1 MRVMIVDDSKTIRRL
16 LTMTLNKKLPLV
28 DEIIECS
35 SGEVA
40 LRKLEDIEVD
50 LILLDVIMGGIDGYE
65 TCEIIKN
72 NPKTKD
78 LNVIFLTSKAESKDI
93 LKGFDV
99 GGIDYISKPFKE
111 AELIARVKT
120 HLELQKLKNKELED
134 TQSEVIFKM
143 AEIAESRS
151 KETGNHVKRVAEYC
165 YILAKLSDLDE
176 EQCKNFSAASTMHD
190 IGKVSIPDSILNK
203 PSALSDDEKLDMQK
217 HTTAGY
223 DMFKDSKGNIL
234 QIAAIVAHEHHEK
247 YDGTGYPRGIARNNI
262 HIFGRIVAI
271 ADVFDALA
279 SDRVYKKAWDIEK
292 IISLLIEEKGKHFDP
307 YLVDSFIEN
316 IELFL
321 AVKKK
326 FEDNFNTL

>member
-16 LTMTLNKKLPLV
+16 LSTTLNKTFSLV
-28 DEIIECS
+28 DEIIECV

-50 LILLDVIMGGIDGYE
+50 LVLLDVVMGGIDGYE
-65 TCEIIKN
+65 TCKLIKA

-78 LNVIFLTSKAESKDI
+78 LNIIFLTSKADSTDM
-93 LKGFDV
+93 LKGFEA
-99 GGIDYISKPFKE
+99 GGVDYISKPFNQ

-120 HLELQKLKNKELED
+120 QLELKKLQNKHIED

-165 YILAKLSDLDE
+165 SILADLADIE
-176 EQCKNFSAASTMHD
+176 HEQCKNFAAASTMHD

-203 PSALSDDEKLDMQK
+203 PSALTDNEMLDMQK
-217 HTTAGY
+217 HTTIGY
-223 DMFKDSKGNIL
+223 EMFKDSQGSIL
-234 QIAAIVAHEHHEK
+234 QIAAIVAHQHHEK
-247 YDGTGYPRGIARNNI
+247 YDGTGYPRGISGNKI

-279 SDRVYKKAWDIEK
+279 SDRVYKKAWSIEK
-292 IISLLIEEKGKHFDP
+292 ILNLFVNEKGKHFDP
-307 YLVDSFIEN
+307 YLIDSFIEN

-321 AVKKK
+321 EVKKR
-326 FEDNFNTL
+326 FEDKF